1 MAVSTY
7 TNGAMF
13 SDLAIMHLCICTIQ
27 NTCKRKLVEIN
38 DKYAV
43 VCKQSVKAPLVA
55 FEFYLPIFFQLQVCE
70 GPLALSQLNVWLS
83 VSTVWGCFF
92 CGKLYWQF
100 ELLTRIAVFA
110 IRDSISVWYFALC
123 FLWDVIVCMKVSIW
137 TDM

>member
-1 MAVSTY
+1 
-7 TNGAMF
+7 MF

-70 GPLALSQLNVWLS
+70 GPSALSQLNV
-83 VSTVWGCFF
+83 
-92 CGKLYWQF
+92 
-100 ELLTRIAVFA
+100 
-110 IRDSISVWYFALC
+110 
-123 FLWDVIVCMKVSIW
+123 
-137 TDM
+137 